1 MMEWIPSEEE
11 YNPGVT
17 KEQWIEFVQD
27 KNIFNENALITFAC
41 IQKAKVATCADMAE
55 DFGRNTDFYRS
66 NLWRTGER
74 IYKKINCP
82 LSEREEGGNR
92 FWSVCCL
99 GRDLKNGR
107 FEFKIRP
114 ELQEAFDVTSV
125 LEGIEVMGENI
136 LNLDI
141 EELTKL
147 YEEFQQNFPLEKLK
161 TMTLEEY
168 NNTNKDSFCYWVETK
183 TGKLGSIRGATSY
196 KFGIYKYI
204 QEPRKDGGYKFDNEY
219 GWLSKYG
226 NTANDAYTKIHS
238 NIIKIAEFAQKTDF
252 DSIEDIDIS
261 PMFKWKIAFLYSDFK
276 LLNFYGEDGI
286 RFLCKKHDLENSENA
301 SFAEMYKF
309 LLKMK
314 NEDENIFIYASKLWN
329 EWLSSDECK
338 NRNIKQTMFWS
349 GGIYWGEEKKLDE
362 FSTNNYWQIG
372 WKKDYDNKSAKEAW
386 KNIKRIQIGDL
397 LAFHGY
403 GGTNDLKIYQISKVV
418 DKDEENG
425 KLFIEKLNKKE
436 DVLFHDKAPK
446 MDKGGWFGTLFQVVG
461 KEAINSIFGKYIQGD
476 TQMTQENSLVSKYT
490 KLLKNTKNLI
500 LTGAPGTGKTY
511 LAKQIAEKMGC
522 TENEIC
528 FVQFHPS
535 YDYTDFVEGLRP
547 KQVDGSDQI
556 GFERRDGV
564 FKVFCE
570 KALKNLVDS
579 RKSVDVLQH
588 ERTIN
593 EIVEDFLND
602 AVEKKTQFETQ
613 TKNPFSVESFTD
625 RKVFVSIPQNE
636 KVKTLPIPIDDILE
650 LISNDVQLNI
660 GKDVSEY
667 FNRKWRT
674 QQDSYIYV
682 LTKQIQ
688 KNVKE
693 NKNNETVTMEKIQ
706 AKNFVFI
713 IDEINRG
720 EVAKIFG
727 ELFYSVDPGYRVSSG
742 DLDAIKNEN
751 KTVTTIKTQYANL
764 ETEGNE
770 FDKALGTSDFGHF
783 FIPENVYIIGTM
795 NDIDRSVESMDF
807 AFRRRFSWIEVKAS
821 DTVDMLDPKYDDNG
835 DLISGL
841 EKDLAKKAKR
851 RMENL
856 NAAIW
861 NEKENKGIEGLN
873 EAYHI
878 GASYFLKLKNYDG
891 DFESLWNYHIKGI
904 LQEYL
909 RGSGN
914 EAKIDELKAAYDK
927 EEEN

>member
-1 MMEWIPSEEE
+1 MEEKTIFKKVVNTNGVISCDELDITVEEWKKVLQDSLV
-11 YNPGVT
+11 YNNYKLWLARFYQEVEH
-17 KEQWIEFVQD
+17 K
-27 KNIFNENALITFAC
+27 
-41 IQKAKVATCADMAE
+41 ATCK
-55 DFGRNTDFYRS
+55 Y
-66 NLWRTGER
+66 
-74 IYKKINCP
+74 
-82 LSEREEGGNR
+82 
-92 FWSVCCL
+92 
-99 GRDLKNGR
+99 
-107 FEFKIRP
+107 
-114 ELQEAFDVTSV
+114 
-125 LEGIEVMGENI
+125 MGEKYKCSSQTPNSVI
-136 LNLDI
+136 
-141 EELTKL
+141 T
-147 YEEFQQNFPLEKLK
+147 
-161 TMTLEEY
+161 
-168 NNTNKDSFCYWVETK
+168 
-183 TGKLGSIRGATSY
+183 
-196 KFGIYKYI
+196 KFGIAARKILNRFEI
-204 QEPRKDGGYKFDNEY
+204 QEADGSQTYWVIPMKKGQTVSGAFEWTMRDELVQAMEELGMTDPEEFEKKASFTWIPFYTEMAEKLLKYKDNRDELVKIVYGMDRQFVNYIKDDAGNDYQDIDPFSVFAIFNRKITDERRKDICQYFKNVLELDSDIPE
-219 GWLSKYG
+219 
-226 NTANDAYTKIHS
+226 
-238 NIIKIAEFAQKTDF
+238 DF
-252 DSIEDIDIS
+252 DSIPVMNPQLSVFVWREEIS
-261 PMFKWKIAFLYSDFK
+261 TGIQPIWDLYSIVFENNYNSEKFLEHFNIVRNQRGIKWTLTMALYWIRPYEFMPLDANSREYLQKIGINVFDEKDLNGQNYLDLCELIKDKIANNEIKEKSIPEIS
-276 LLNFYGEDGI
+276 N
-286 RFLCKKHDLENSENA
+286 NA
-301 SFAEMYKF
+301 W
-309 LLKMK
+309 LK
-314 NEDENIFIYASKLWN
+314 E
-329 EWLSSDECK
+329 
-338 NRNIKQTMFWS
+338 
-349 GGIYWGEEKKLDE
+349 
-362 FSTNNYWQIG
+362 
-372 WKKDYDNKSAKEAW
+372 
-386 KNIKRIQIGDL
+386 
-397 LAFHGY
+397 
-403 GGTNDLKIYQISKVV
+403 
-418 DKDEENG
+418 
-425 KLFIEKLNKKE
+425 
-436 DVLFHDKAPK
+436 P
-446 MDKGGWFGTLFQVVG
+446 
-461 KEAINSIFGKYIQGD
+461 QGD
-476 TQMTQENSLVSKYT
+476 TQMTQEDTLVKKYAN
-490 KLLKNTKNLI
+490 LLKNTKNLI
-500 LTGAPGTGKTY
+500 LTGAPGTGKTFM
-511 LAKQIAEKMGC
+511 AKQIAKELGC
-522 TENEIC
+522 KDDNIG

-547 KQVDGSDQI
+547 TDKDGNGNV

-564 FKVFCE
+564 FKEFCE

-682 LTKQIQ
+682 LTKHIQ

-751 KTVTTIKTQYANL
+751 KTITTIKTQYANL

-770 FDKALGTSDFGHF
+770 FDKALGISDFGHF

-821 DTVDMLDPKYDDNG
+821 DTVDMLDSE
-835 DLISGL
+835 LSAEL
-841 EKDLAKKAKR
+841 AEEAKK
-851 RMENL
+851 RMIRL
-856 NAAIW
+856 NKAIW
-861 NEKENKGIEGLN
+861 DEKENKGIEGLN
-873 EAYHI
+873 EGYHI

-891 DFESLWNYHIKGI
+891 NFESLWEYHIKGI

-914 EAKIDELKAAYDK
+914 EAKIAELKAAYDR
-927 EEEN
+927 EEENNGK

>member
-1 MMEWIPSEEE
+1 MEWIPSEEE
-11 YNPGVT
+11 YNPGIA
-17 KEQWIEFVQD
+17 KEQWIEYVQD

-41 IQKAKVATCADMAE
+41 IQKAKVSSCGDMAE
-55 DFGRNTDFYRS
+55 EFGRSLNFYNS
-66 NLWRTGER
+66 NVWRTGER
-74 IYKKINCP
+74 IFKKTNCP
-82 LSEREEGGNR
+82 LSEREEGNDR
-92 FWSVCCL
+92 FWSICCL
-99 GRDLKNGR
+99 GKYEKQPDGHSR
-107 FEFKIRP
+107 FIYKIRP
-114 ELQEAFDVTSV
+114 ELQEAFYETGV
-125 LEGIEVMGENI
+125 LEGVEVMEGNI

-141 EELTKL
+141 GELTKL

-204 QEPRKDGGYKFDNEY
+204 QKPRKDGGYKFDNEY

-286 RFLCKKHDLENSENA
+286 RFLCKKYDLENSENA

-362 FSTNNYWQIG
+362 FSNNNYWQIG
-372 WKKDYDNKSAKEAW
+372 WKKDSDNKSAKEAW

-397 LAFHGY
+397 LSFHGY

-461 KEAINSIFGKYIQGD
+461 KEAINSIFGKYNQGD
-476 TQMTQENSLVSKYT
+476 SQMAQEEDTLVKKYVSL
-490 KLLKNTKNLI
+490 LNNTKNLI

-511 LAKQIAEKMGC
+511 LAKQITKELGC
-522 TENEIC
+522 EDDNIG

-547 KQVDGSDQI
+547 TDKDGNGNV

-564 FKVFCE
+564 FKEFCE
-570 KALKNLVDS
+570 RALKNLVDS
-579 RKSVDVLQH
+579 KKSNEELKTQLSFKESFDLLCNKIQNEEIKTIELRNGVSMEISGLNDELTSIYLKTKDSTVKPYTFSLNRLIKLSEVFKSKEDLKSITNIDNAIRDVIGGCHSSGYWGILNKIY
-588 ERTIN
+588 EIN
-593 EIVEDFLND
+593 ELSDNGI
-602 AVEKKTQFETQ
+602 QET
-613 TKNPFSVESFTD
+613 TK
-625 RKVFVSIPQNE
+625 IPQ
-636 KVKTLPIPIDDILE
+636 
-650 LISNDVQLNI
+650 
-660 GKDVSEY
+660 
-667 FNRKWRT
+667 
-674 QQDSYIYV
+674 
-682 LTKQIQ
+682 
-688 KNVKE
+688 
-693 NKNNETVTMEKIQ
+693 
-706 AKNFVFI
+706 KNFVFI

-727 ELFYSVDPGYRVSSG
+727 ELFYSVDPGYRVTSD
-742 DLDAIKNEN
+742 DLNAIKNGN
-751 KTVTTIKTQYANL
+751 RTITTIKTQYANL

-770 FDKALGTSDFGHF
+770 FDKVLQKKEKDFGHF

-807 AFRRRFSWIEVKAS
+807 AFRRRFTWAEVKAK
-821 DTVDMLDPKYDDNG
+821 DTQYMLDAELDAVLADD
-835 DLISGL
+835 
-841 EKDLAKKAKR
+841 AKR
-851 RMENL
+851 RMEKL
-856 NAAIW
+856 NNAISEI
-861 NEKENKGIEGLN
+861 NGLN

-878 GASYFLKLKNYDG
+878 GASYFLKLKNYGG
-891 DFESLWNYHIKGI
+891 DFGKLWDYHIKGI
-904 LQEYL
+904 LTEYL
-909 RGSGN
+909 RGN
-914 EAKIDELKAAYDK
+914 PNAKEELDKLEAAYDK
-927 EEEN
+927 AEELKAGE

>member
-1 MMEWIPSEEE
+1 
-11 YNPGVT
+11 
-17 KEQWIEFVQD
+17 
-27 KNIFNENALITFAC
+27 
-41 IQKAKVATCADMAE
+41 
-55 DFGRNTDFYRS
+55 
-66 NLWRTGER
+66 
-74 IYKKINCP
+74 
-82 LSEREEGGNR
+82 
-92 FWSVCCL
+92 
-99 GRDLKNGR
+99 
-107 FEFKIRP
+107 
-114 ELQEAFDVTSV
+114 
-125 LEGIEVMGENI
+125 
-136 LNLDI
+136 
-141 EELTKL
+141 
-147 YEEFQQNFPLEKLK
+147 
-161 TMTLEEY
+161 
-168 NNTNKDSFCYWVETK
+168 
-183 TGKLGSIRGATSY
+183 
-196 KFGIYKYI
+196 
-204 QEPRKDGGYKFDNEY
+204 
-219 GWLSKYG
+219 
-226 NTANDAYTKIHS
+226 
-238 NIIKIAEFAQKTDF
+238 
-252 DSIEDIDIS
+252 
-261 PMFKWKIAFLYSDFK
+261 
-276 LLNFYGEDGI
+276 
-286 RFLCKKHDLENSENA
+286 
-301 SFAEMYKF
+301 MYKF

-338 NRNIKQTMFWS
+338 NRNTKQTMFWS

-362 FSTNNYWQIG
+362 FSNNNYWQIG

-490 KLLKNTKNLI
+490 NLLKNTKNLI

-547 KQVDGSDQI
+547 TDKDGNGNV

-564 FKVFCE
+564 FKEFCE

-579 RKSVDVLQH
+579 NK
-588 ERTIN
+588 TI
-593 EIVEDFLND
+593 I
-602 AVEKKTQFETQ
+602 
-613 TKNPFSVESFTD
+613 
-625 RKVFVSIPQNE
+625 
-636 KVKTLPIPIDDILE
+636 
-650 LISNDVQLNI
+650 
-660 GKDVSEY
+660 
-667 FNRKWRT
+667 
-674 QQDSYIYV
+674 
-682 LTKQIQ
+682 QIQ
-688 KNVKE
+688 KELSWQEKLMIFIDESIDDRRFYALSKNGKIGIENYHEDIIYIQLPDNPVHKSDQIHISKLLKILNSEEEFDRAIDVERYLNGYHSAEYSYLLAIYKAIRDFNFSSFELSSKE
-693 NKNNETVTMEKIQ
+693 IIKQEK
-706 AKNFVFI
+706 KNFVFI

-727 ELFYSVDPGYRVSSG
+727 ELFYSVDPGYRVTSD
-742 DLDAIKNEN
+742 DLNAIKNDN
-751 KTVTTIKTQYANL
+751 KTITTIKTQYANL

-821 DTVDMLDPKYDDNG
+821 DTVDMLDSE
-835 DLISGL
+835 LSAEL
-841 EKDLAKKAKR
+841 AEEAKK
-851 RMENL
+851 RMIRL
-856 NAAIW
+856 NKAIW

-891 DFESLWNYHIKGI
+891 DFESLWEYHIKGI

-914 EAKIDELKAAYDK
+914 EAKIAELKAAYDK
-927 EEEN
+927 EEENNGE

>member
-1 MMEWIPSEEE
+1 MEEKTIFKKVVNTNGVISCDELDITVEEWKKVLQDSLV
-11 YNPGVT
+11 YNNYKLWLARFYQEVEH
-17 KEQWIEFVQD
+17 K
-27 KNIFNENALITFAC
+27 
-41 IQKAKVATCADMAE
+41 ATCKYMGE
-55 DFGRNTDFYRS
+55 KYKCSSQTPNSVITKFGIAAR
-66 NLWRTGER
+66 
-74 IYKKINCP
+74 KI
-82 LSEREEGGNR
+82 LNR
-92 FWSVCCL
+92 F
-99 GRDLKNGR
+99 
-107 FEFKIRP
+107 EI
-114 ELQEAFDVTSV
+114 QEADGSQTYWVIPMKKGQTVSGAFEWTMRDELVQA
-125 LEGIEVMGENI
+125 M
-136 LNLDI
+136 
-141 EELTKL
+141 EELGMTDP
-147 YEEFQQNFPLEKLK
+147 EEFEEKNRKLK
-161 TMTLEEY
+161 TWQEIYDESQWIKTDWHNKYLETVNIIRENVKYIHWTEDCIYRLLKSSDNGISRVNRGQLSNEHYEMIKQNWDYYEMAFNKISNERVINHDWYYAIMEKIKELTGTKYSLIVNRAICGLLPGVITTAPGIDFFYERINLIKDVFPEIPEITNDWLLDNLNFISYCKTQVKFKEEY
-168 NNTNKDSFCYWVETK
+168 HASGF
-183 TGKLGSIRGATSY
+183 I
-196 KFGIYKYI
+196 
-204 QEPRKDGGYKFDNEY
+204 FD
-219 GWLSKYG
+219 
-226 NTANDAYTKIHS
+226 
-238 NIIKIAEFAQKTDF
+238 
-252 DSIEDIDIS
+252 
-261 PMFKWKIAFLYSDFK
+261 LYD
-276 LLNFYGEDGI
+276 Y
-286 RFLCKKHDLENSENA
+286 CKSL
-301 SFAEMYKF
+301 
-309 LLKMK
+309 
-314 NEDENIFIYASKLWN
+314 
-329 EWLSSDECK
+329 
-338 NRNIKQTMFWS
+338 
-349 GGIYWGEEKKLDE
+349 
-362 FSTNNYWQIG
+362 
-372 WKKDYDNKSAKEAW
+372 
-386 KNIKRIQIGDL
+386 
-397 LAFHGY
+397 
-403 GGTNDLKIYQISKVV
+403 
-418 DKDEENG
+418 
-425 KLFIEKLNKKE
+425 
-436 DVLFHDKAPK
+436 
-446 MDKGGWFGTLFQVVG
+446 
-461 KEAINSIFGKYIQGD
+461 QGD
-476 TQMTQENSLVSKYT
+476 TQMTDYEK
-490 KLLKNTKNLI
+490 KLDEIKNNLSVNHNVI
-500 LTGAPGTGKTY
+500 LTGAPGTGKTFM
-511 LAKQIAEKMGC
+511 AKQIAKELGC

-547 KQVDGSDQI
+547 TDKDGNGNV

-564 FKVFCE
+564 FKEFCE

-660 GKDVSEY
+660 GKDMSEY

-742 DLDAIKNEN
+742 DLDAIKNGN

-807 AFRRRFSWIEVKAS
+807 AFRRRFSWVEVKAS

-835 DLISGL
+835 ELIAGL

-891 DFESLWNYHIKGI
+891 DFESLWEYHIKGI

-914 EAKIDELKAAYDK
+914 EAKIAELKAAYDK
-927 EEEN
+927 EEENNGE